1 MTMIIGMTGGIACGK
16 TAATDVF
23 RALGVPVIDADEISR
38 ELTGPGGKALPEI
51 AVAFG
56 ADMIGTQGMK
66 RDLMREI
73 VFSDPRAKEK
83 LESILH
89 PMIKREMF
97 EQLKGIKA
105 PYVILSVPLLLESG
119 RWADAVKR
127 VLVIDVSEDEQI
139 NRLVYDRHLGE
150 EQARA
155 IIETQIS
162 RDKRVAAAD
171 DLIDNSGTLEDLEE
185 KVKGLHQ
192 FYPKANRPPD
202 TTEPHTKTPP
212 SVTNRLGR
220 CCIFTE
226 GL

>member
-1 MTMIIGMTGGIACGK
+1 MK
-16 TAATDVF
+16 SAAN
-23 RALGVPVIDADEISR
+23 SR
-38 ELTGPGGKALPEI
+38 GPAESPPRNC
-51 AVAFG
+51 VAFG

-192 FYPKANRPPD
+192 FYLKMAEG
-202 TTEPHTKTPP
+202 EPTA
-212 SVTNRLGR
+212 
-220 CCIFTE
+220 
-226 GL
+226 

>member
-1 MTMIIGMTGGIACGK
+1 
-16 TAATDVF
+16 
-23 RALGVPVIDADEISR
+23 
-38 ELTGPGGKALPEI
+38 
-51 AVAFG
+51 
-56 ADMIGTQGMK
+56 MIGTQGMK

>member
-1 MTMIIGMTGGIACGK
+1 
-16 TAATDVF
+16 
-23 RALGVPVIDADEISR
+23 
-38 ELTGPGGKALPEI
+38 
-51 AVAFG
+51 
-56 ADMIGTQGMK
+56 
-66 RDLMREI
+66 
-73 VFSDPRAKEK
+73 
-83 LESILH
+83 
-89 PMIKREMF
+89 MIKREMF

-139 NRLVYDRHLGE
+139 NRARLR
-150 EQARA
+150 QRASRARNRPRA

-192 FYPKANRPPD
+192 FYLKMAEG
-202 TTEPHTKTPP
+202 EPTA
-212 SVTNRLGR
+212 
-220 CCIFTE
+220 
-226 GL
+226 

>member
-1 MTMIIGMTGGIACGK
+1 
-16 TAATDVF
+16 
-23 RALGVPVIDADEISR
+23 
-38 ELTGPGGKALPEI
+38 
-51 AVAFG
+51 
-56 ADMIGTQGMK
+56 MIGTQGMK

-192 FYPKANRPPD
+192 FYLKMAEG
-202 TTEPHTKTPP
+202 EPTA
-212 SVTNRLGR
+212 
-220 CCIFTE
+220 
-226 GL
+226 